1 MYSCYLWQLSTRCI
15 NSDQEPI
22 KFDGLLYSDLSIG
35 KKKAQNT
42 NRYGLN
48 NWVLIEGR
56 REISHGHL

>member
-1 MYSCYLWQLSTRCI
+1 MYSCYLWQLSTRLI
-15 NSDQEPI
+15 N
-22 KFDGLLYSDLSIG
+22 SDLSIE

>member
-1 MYSCYLWQLSTRCI
+1 MGSC
-15 NSDQEPI
+15 
-22 KFDGLLYSDLSIG
+22 SDLSIG

-42 NRYGLN
+42 NNRYGLN